1 VFLSRILM
9 NWDQARNPYNWHR
22 ALWRLF
28 PGQPGEARGGYDENR
43 SGFLFRI
50 EDYQTGRPAVMMTQ
64 SPIAPKAE
72 IEGMRVLRCSKP
84 FEPVLRQGER
94 LQFLLTANP
103 TRKIT
108 DEASRGKPRVEREK
122 CRVPLIR
129 EEDQRDWLVRKLN
142 GAARLNAL
150 EVRTERLLY
159 FRKKEAGKIVPVT
172 FEGVLRVED
181 GEAFLHLMRNG
192 IGPAKAFGCGLML
205 VRRVH

>member
-1 VFLSRILM
+1 MYLSRVVM
-9 NWDQARNPYNWHR
+9 DWEQARNPYGWHR

-28 PGQPGEARGGYDENR
+28 PGHPGETRSTHEEAR

-50 EDYQTGRPAVMMTQ
+50 EEYKTGRLAVVMMQ
-64 SPIAPKAE
+64 SSIAAKPGAE
-72 IEGMRVLRCSKP
+72 GVHVVRYSKP
-84 FEPVLRQGER
+84 FEPALRRGDK
-94 LQFLLTANP
+94 LHFLLTANP

-108 DEASRGKPRVEREK
+108 DEASRDEREK

-129 EEDQRDWLVRKLN
+129 EEDQRGWLVRKLN
-142 GAARLNAL
+142 GGARLDAF
-150 EVRTERLLY
+150 EVRTERPLY

-181 GEAFLHLMRNG
+181 GDSLLHLIKNG

-205 VRRVH
+205 VRRVR